1 MTAAD
6 LDLDFVEGESEL
18 VLSDVPGWLW
28 DGRSLPVPVEQIVD
42 SHFSLLVREVEDMS
56 AAPGYPR
63 DTDPAHISGLLLAA
77 MGEIWVNRAE
87 AAQWPQ
93 RRRFT
98 IGHELGHWVMHR
110 SGQQSL
116 FCRHATV
123 GDQVPGQMAIDL
135 SGEEGQEKERRETAN
150 GDGAVLAAD
159 HHSAQANIPLA
170 EAEANAFS
178 AALLMPRD
186 LFLAEH
192 RRCHGDIARLQAR
205 FDCSEKATRRRAET
219 LIGLA

>member
-1 MTAAD
+1 MTAAELD
-6 LDLDFVEGESEL
+6 LDLVEGESEM
-18 VLSDVPGWLW
+18 VLSEVPSWLW
-28 DGRSLPVPVEQIVD
+28 DGRSLPVPVERIVD

-56 AAPGYPR
+56 TAPGFPR
-63 DTDPAHISGLLLAA
+63 DSDPSHLSGLLLAA
-77 MGEIWVNRAE
+77 MGEIWVNGEE
-87 AAQWPQ
+87 ARKWPQ

-123 GDQVPGQMAIDL
+123 SDQVPGQMRIDL
-135 SGEEGQEKERRETAN
+135 EGEREEDDGDPFAKGGRR
-150 GDGAVLAAD
+150 AVDAAGELA
-159 HHSAQANIPLA
+159 IPLA

-186 LFLAEH
+186 LFLAEY
-192 RRCHGDIARLQAR
+192 RRCRGDISRLQER
-205 FDCSEKATRRRAET
+205 FDCSEKATRRRVAALVGE
-219 LIGLA
+219 A